1 MSISRSRAVAVAA
14 RRDPDRHARRQ
25 CVLQGIQLHLGRR
38 GPNEGRFADIRGTLV
53 SRHVATEGLL
63 PVAPDRTVSLAVDRG
78 PAVRTRVEVADL
90 AIDGALGTEYLMAQ
104 PVTLD
109 LSAPPPGR

>member
-1 MSISRSRAVAVAA
+1 M
-14 RRDPDRHARRQ
+14 
-25 CVLQGIQLHLGRR
+25 
-38 GPNEGRFADIRGTLV
+38 